1 MLSGRA
7 DLSGTINNKSGSG
20 GVSSKRQGRGSPQ
33 KNLGTILAK
42 PFPIPKCFGSQKISA
57 KISGKT
63 KRGLYLLVEFSGIVA
78 KICRGLY
85 FLIVTIGRI
94 Y

>member
-1 MLSGRA
+1 MQP
-7 DLSGTINNKSGSG
+7 
-20 GVSSKRQGRGSPQ
+20 KRQGQGSPQ

-63 KRGLYLLVEFSGIVA
+63 KRGLYLLVEFLEGQSEKYRGKHFGCCIYWSDLLGKCSGL
-78 KICRGLY
+78 G
-85 FLIVTIGRI
+85 
-94 Y
+94 